1 MSRLLSARTHFVISG
16 AIRLVVFLGL
26 LTAPAGFAYQLMI
39 PFNIPQA
46 PKYIN
51 SLGAADYDWMGR
63 FKKGQDLAQ
72 QGHPADALSEYVW
85 CFEDGGLISSHSA
98 RLNALLTKVIE
109 LGRTYPPAVRELQ
122 DWQLKASEKVRLNN
136 NDLYN
141 LYMLVGINS
150 ALGADAATLKVY
162 DNLPPGLT
170 RLFVGKELFQKLVN
184 NRRYA
189 GAIAAQPPRF
199 VHETLKRIAANPK
212 SVTPEEK
219 SYEIEEGAAMA
230 EALGGVRDGR
240 EARALADDVLA
251 VDRSPATIA
260 ILKAHLGRIG
270 GGTWLAT
277 EVRRLELQKRK

>member
-1 MSRLLSARTHFVISG
+1 M
-16 AIRLVVFLGL
+16 VVFLGL

-141 LYMLVGINS
+141 LYMLARIFREKCIAYLVTPWLSRRCKQSNK
-150 ALGADAATLKVY
+150 T
-162 DNLPPGLT
+162 T
-170 RLFVGKELFQKLVN
+170 RCRKTHRK
-184 NRRYA
+184 
-189 GAIAAQPPRF
+189 
-199 VHETLKRIAANPK
+199 K
-212 SVTPEEK
+212 SVSQVQNGGKWKGVLMEGK
-219 SYEIEEGAAMA
+219 S
-230 EALGGVRDGR
+230 
-240 EARALADDVLA
+240 A
-251 VDRSPATIA
+251 VTA
-260 ILKAHLGRIG
+260 
-270 GGTWLAT
+270 
-277 EVRRLELQKRK
+277 VYY